1 MRVTSLKL
9 ANLRSIEA
17 AEFRFQP
24 GFNLIVGINVVGKTT
39 VLDALR
45 ISLSAVVKHMN
56 RLKYSESFS
65 PDDVRVE
72 GGTLSVQCG
81 IGIGK
86 TEHEYLIHVPRETSA
101 PRKKKAGMPR
111 EDAVATPAKSEFLG
125 EPPAVARDEA
135 PGGRP
140 FAIFFS
146 TSRAVP
152 SERGPSSRRAG
163 GDVSAALS
171 GALADRPLQLGVFA
185 SWMRVQAALRD
196 EKPEVGKAL
205 ESFEKVV
212 QRFLPGF
219 SHLRV
224 DAEKGLMI
232 DRVKTPLKASWLSD
246 GERGVLALVLDLT
259 RRLAQANPG
268 MKDPAA
274 NAEAVVLIDELD
286 LHLHP
291 KWQRQIVTN
300 LVEAFPKCQFIAT
313 THSPQVIAAVEPEQV
328 VLMRGDEVICA
339 DRTLG
344 MDSNWILKHVMED
357 EVRPAEPNA
366 AVVEVEALI
375 RRSAFKKAR
384 KQIEAYREK
393 GWELP
398 EWSVLETRIAR
409 LEALAK

>member
-1 MRVTSLKL
+1 MRVTSLKI
-9 ANLRSIEA
+9 ANLRAIEA

-24 GFNLIVGINVVGKTT
+24 GFNLIVGVNGVGKTT

-56 RLKYSESFS
+56 RLTYSESFA

-72 GGTLSVQCG
+72 GGALSVQCG

-86 TEHEYLIHVPRETSA
+86 IEHEYLIHVPRETSA

-111 EDAVATPAKSEFLG
+111 EDVVLTPAKSEFLG
-125 EPPAVARDEA
+125 DPPDLAADNSS
-135 PGGRP
+135 GGRP

-163 GDVSAALS
+163 GNISAALS
-171 GALADRPLQLGVFA
+171 GALAERPLQLGVFA
-185 SWMRVQAALRD
+185 SWMRVQAALKD
-196 EKPEVGKAL
+196 EKPDVGKAL
-205 ESFEKVV
+205 KAFEKVV

-219 SHLRV
+219 SRLRV
-224 DAEKGLMI
+224 DKEKGLMI
-232 DRVKTPLKASWLSD
+232 DRDKTPLNVSWLSD

-259 RRLAQANPG
+259 RRLIQANPG

-291 KWQRQIVTN
+291 KWQRLIVDN
-300 LVEAFPKCQFIAT
+300 LTVAFPKCQFVAT
-313 THSPQVIAAVEPEQV
+313 THSPQIIGEIEHGRIQIIKDGQVYSPTHSFGVDSSRVLEEIMDSQPRAKEIDNLLAKLSRLMGDSRLDEARELLSKLADHLGEDDPEV
-328 VLMRGDEVICA
+328 TRL
-339 DRTLG
+339 RTL
-344 MDSNWILKHVMED
+344 
-357 EVRPAEPNA
+357 
-366 AVVEVEALI
+366 
-375 RRSAFKKAR
+375 
-384 KQIEAYREK
+384 
-393 GWELP
+393 
-398 EWSVLETRIAR
+398 LEFVGGN
-409 LEALAK
+409 E